1 MLELEIN
8 LAPTDCNKRKITQ
21 QEDKRKGW
29 KTKQLNIPLEQQ
41 NFSLGQVQTNTP
53 LFVRNSGILPPPTSR
68 QLKIISTFFTHNRMP

>member
-1 MLELEIN
+1 MLELELN

-41 NFSLGQVQTNTP
+41 NFSLG
-53 LFVRNSGILPPPTSR
+53 
-68 QLKIISTFFTHNRMP
+68 